1 MDLTKYLISSH
12 SLEITAFIKEDT
24 GKAAELILKTVV
36 DRGYSGDSF
45 SIVAPIY
52 HGKIV
57 NFNIDETVDVTF
69 GSPSPSHKEFYRMR
83 CKVIGRKFEN
93 NLSTLSLTP
102 ITNPS
107 KVQRRQAFRVNI
119 YNTYTFSYRESQYEL
134 VTKDISCTGMLALST
149 VQLNKNA
156 VFDIVFDAN
165 PKPKDAYDSDYTDDK
180 VFRIR
185 CKVLDSIP
193 QTEIRRYLNRIQ
205 FEGLKD
211 HESKFLMQYLYAKQT
226 EILHMDPNTS
236 QKIAAYFENTRD
248 DYIDIHSSEY
258 KRLQIISLVSI
269 IPMFISL
276 VMLLLSRPKQMYVLD
291 YFFNFYRPQNWQQNY
306 LLGAMIASLLVV
318 VIDLVGLYYNLME
331 IKKNNRTIHWSLLFT
346 LIISLAIIIF
356 VLTVSS
362 INSIPLI

>member
-12 SLEITAFIKEDT
+12 SLEITAFIKDDT
-24 GKAAELILKTVV
+24 GKATELILKTVV
-36 DRGYSGDSF
+36 DRGYAGDSF

-102 ITNPS
+102 ISNPS

-119 YNTYTFSYRESQYEL
+119 YNTYTFSYRASQYEL

-156 VFDIVFDAN
+156 VFEIIFDAN

-269 IPMFISL
+269 IPLFISL

-346 LIISLAIIIF
+346 LIISFAIILF